1 MLFASITRR
10 CIKLSYTSNTFRP
23 FFVMGNK
30 ASSEAVAKP
39 MNIFDHT
46 VEDIEGNPFPLEQVR
61 GAKGYLVVN
70 VASA

>member
-1 MLFASITRR
+1 
-10 CIKLSYTSNTFRP
+10 
-23 FFVMGNK
+23 MGNK